1 MKEYS
6 GVHWKPL
13 GTIDTSG
20 HRLLSK
26 TETGLPGTKW
36 ETRFFFTKSQMI
48 MMPLSV
54 PVVTTLAPVAFA
66 VE

>member
-36 ETRFFFTKSQMI
+36 ETRFFHKI
-48 MMPLSV
+48 V
-54 PVVTTLAPVAFA
+54 NDYDAAFRA
-66 VE
+66 SSDNPCP